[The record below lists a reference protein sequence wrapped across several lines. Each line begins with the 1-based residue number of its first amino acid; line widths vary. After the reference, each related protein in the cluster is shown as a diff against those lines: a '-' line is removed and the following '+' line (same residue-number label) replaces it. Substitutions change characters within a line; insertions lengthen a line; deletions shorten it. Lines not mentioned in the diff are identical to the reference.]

1 MKIVILD
8 GQALNPGDL
17 SWEHVTQM
25 GETVIYNQTVTP
37 EQAIERIADAEIVIT
52 NKTVITEA
60 IIDACPNIKLICISA
75 TGYNNVDGAAAR
87 KRNIPVC
94 NVPGYGTT
102 AVAQFTIA
110 LLLELCHRIGYH
122 SDLVHEG
129 EWEKCP
135 NFCFWRTPQTELT
148 GKTFGIIGYGSI
160 GRAVAPIAA
169 ALGMKVLATSRS
181 RREDPTGIAEIV
193 DLDTLLER
201 SDVIS
206 LHCPLFPETEGII
219 CAETIKKM
227 KDGVMILNTARGPL
241 IDENALAD
249 ALRSGKAKGAAVDV
263 VSREPILGTN
273 PLLAAPNCIITPHM
287 AWTQT
292 EARQRV
298 IDITADNIRA
308 FLDGKSLN
316 VVN

>member
-25 GETVIYNQTVTP
+25 GDTVIYNQTVTP

-60 IIDACPNIKLICISA
+60 IIDACPNIKMICVSA

-181 RREDPTGIAEIV
+181 RREDLTGIAEIV

-249 ALRSGKAKGAAVDV
+249 ALRSGKVKGAAVDV
-263 VSREPILGTN
+263 VSHEPILGSN
-273 PLLAAPNCIITPHM
+273 PLLTAPNCIITPHM

>member
-1 MKIVILD
+1 MKIVFLD

-206 LHCPLFPETEGII
+206 LHCPLFPETTGLI
-219 CAETIKKM
+219 CAETIGKM
-227 KDGVMILNTARGPL
+227 KDGVMLLNTARGPL

-249 ALRSGKAKGAAVDV
+249 ALRSGKVKGAAVDV

-273 PLLAAPNCIITPHM
+273 PLLTAPNCIITPHM

-308 FLDGKSLN
+308 FLGGKSLN

>member
-17 SWEHVTQM
+17 SWNSVTQL
-25 GETVIYNQTVTP
+25 GETVIYDQTVTA
-37 EQAIERIADAEIVIT
+37 EQAIERIGDAQIVIT
-52 NKTVITEA
+52 NKMVITEA
-60 IIDACPNIKLICISA
+60 IMEACPRIRLICISA

-110 LLLELCHRIGYH
+110 LLLELCHRIGCH
-122 SDLVHEG
+122 NDLVHAG

-169 ALGMKVLATSRS
+169 ALGMKILATSRS

-193 DLDTLLER
+193 DLDTLLSR

-219 CAETIKKM
+219 CAETISKM

-241 IDENALAD
+241 IDENALAA
-249 ALRSGKAKGAAVDV
+249 ALRSGKVQGAAVDV
-263 VSREPILGTN
+263 VSREPILGSN
-273 PLLAAPNCIITPHM
+273 PLLSAPNCIITPHM
-287 AWTQT
+287 AWSQT
-292 EARQRV
+292 AARQRV
-298 IDITADNIRA
+298 VDITADNIRA
-308 FLDGKSLN
+308 FLKGQFQN

>member
-52 NKTVITEA
+52 NKTVITDD

-160 GRAVAPIAA
+160 GRAVTPIAA

-219 CAETIKKM
+219 CAETIEKM

-249 ALRSGKAKGAAVDV
+249 ALRSGKVKGAAVDV
-263 VSREPILGTN
+263 VSHEPILGSN
-273 PLLAAPNCIITPHM
+273 PLLTAPNCIITPHM

>member
-273 PLLAAPNCIITPHM
+273 PLLTAPNCIITPHM

>member
-60 IIDACPNIKLICISA
+60 IIDACPNIKLICVSA

-249 ALRSGKAKGAAVDV
+249 ALRRGKVKGAAVDV

-273 PLLAAPNCIITPHM
+273 PLLTAPNCIITPHM